1 LWHGPE
7 GSSATLRP
15 LGGGVTGR
23 SMHRAPSSSSVM
35 RAEARAPGD
44 VLASS
49 DSSGAQG
56 TPNQRWTADFL
67 RPKLR
72 DMATTSLNKK
82 ALGFETVE
90 PAVTPPKGNPETA
103 FVKKP
108 KLTTG
113 KSRKR
118 DIPEGLWTKCPK
130 CSTMLY
136 DKELDENLK
145 VCMKCSHHFPISAR
159 ERINSLVETCSFEE
173 MDAEMESVDVLAF
186 TGVASYKD
194 KLESYKRGTGLR
206 DAVITGIGK
215 IDGQRVGLGVM
226 DFSFLGGSMGS
237 VVGEKLTRLI
247 EASTEKEL
255 PVIIVSTSGGARMYE
270 GMFSL
275 MQMAK
280 TCGALAY
287 HAQARLPYISVLTH
301 PTTAGVM
308 ASYATVGDL
317 IIAEP
322 GAMIGFAGPRVI
334 KDTTQAELPPG
345 FQTAEFL
352 LDHGLID
359 TIVPRKEMRERLGY
373 YLDFLMSDRARKNAA

>member
-1 LWHGPE
+1 
-7 GSSATLRP
+7 
-15 LGGGVTGR
+15 
-23 SMHRAPSSSSVM
+23 MK
-35 RAEARAPGD
+35 
-44 VLASS
+44 
-49 DSSGAQG
+49 
-56 TPNQRWTADFL
+56 FL
-67 RPKLR
+67 MPT
-72 DMATTSLNKK
+72 MATTSFSKK
-82 ALGFETVE
+82 MLGVETAE
-90 PAVTPPKGNPETA
+90 PAVTPPAAGAETA
-103 FVKKP
+103 FSKKP
-108 KLTTG
+108 KLGGG

-118 DIPEGLWTKCPK
+118 EIPEGLWTKCRNPK
-130 CSTMLY
+130 CEAMVF

-145 VCMKCSHHFPISAR
+145 VCPKCQYHFSISAR
-159 ERINSLVETCSFEE
+159 ERIHSLVETCSFEE
-173 MDAEMESVDVLAF
+173 MDADMVSVDVLQF
-186 TGVASYKD
+186 TGVAAYKD
-194 KLESYKRGTGLR
+194 KLDAYQKTTHLK

-215 IDGQRVGLGVM
+215 IGEHRLALGVM
-226 DFSFLGGSMGS
+226 DFAFLGGSMGS

-247 EASTEKEL
+247 EAGTDKGL

-287 HAQARLPYISVLTH
+287 HAKSKLPYLSVLTN

-308 ASYATVGDL
+308 ASFASVGDL

-334 KDTTQAELPPG
+334 KDTTQSELPPG

-359 TIVPRKEMRERLGY
+359 AIIPRKEMKQRLAFYLEFMTEGKREVPPAG
-373 YLDFLMSDRARKNAA
+373 

>member
-1 LWHGPE
+1 
-7 GSSATLRP
+7 
-15 LGGGVTGR
+15 
-23 SMHRAPSSSSVM
+23 
-35 RAEARAPGD
+35 
-44 VLASS
+44 
-49 DSSGAQG
+49 
-56 TPNQRWTADFL
+56 
-67 RPKLR
+67 
-72 DMATTSLNKK
+72 MATTIYTKK
-82 ALGFETVE
+82 TLGLETVE
-90 PAVTPPKGNPETA
+90 PAVTPPTGNPETA
-103 FVKKP
+103 LIRKP
-108 KLTTG
+108 KLSSG

-118 DIPEGLWTKCPK
+118 DIPEGLWTKCK
-130 CSTMLY
+130 QCSTMLY

-145 VCMKCSHHFPISAR
+145 VCMKCGHHFQIGAR

-173 MDAEMESVDVLAF
+173 FDAAMESVDVLQF

-194 KLESYKRGTGLR
+194 KLEGYKNSTGLR
-206 DAVITGIGK
+206 DAVITGIGR
-215 IDGQRVGLGVM
+215 IGSERVALGVM

-247 EASTEKEL
+247 EAGTEKHL
-255 PVIIVSTSGGARMYE
+255 PVVIISTSGGARMYE

-287 HAQARLPYISVLTH
+287 QARARLPYISVLTH

-308 ASYATVGDL
+308 ASYASVGDL

-322 GAMIGFAGPRVI
+322 NAMIGFAGPRVI

-359 TIVPRKEMRERLGY
+359 AIVPRREMKERLAN
-373 YLDFLMSDRARKNAA
+373 YLDYMMSGRKAA

>member
-1 LWHGPE
+1 MGNTSFTKKLPGTEGPE
-7 GSSATLRP
+7 P
-15 LGGGVTGR
+15 
-23 SMHRAPSSSSVM
+23 
-35 RAEARAPGD
+35 
-44 VLASS
+44 
-49 DSSGAQG
+49 
-56 TPNQRWTADFL
+56 
-67 RPKLR
+67 
-72 DMATTSLNKK
+72 
-82 ALGFETVE
+82 AL
-90 PAVTPPKGNPETA
+90 TPPDLDAAATA
-103 FVKKP
+103 FTKKP
-108 KLTTG
+108 KLGST

-130 CSTMLY
+130 CSELIF

-145 VCMKCSHHFPISAR
+145 VCPKCNHHFPIGAR
-159 ERINSLVETCSFEE
+159 ERIHSLVETCTFEE
-173 MDAEMESVDVLAF
+173 MNADITSVDILKF
-186 TGVASYKD
+186 TGVASYTN
-194 KLESYKRGTGLR
+194 KLIDYQKSTGLK
-206 DAVITGIGK
+206 DAVITGLCKIGEH
-215 IDGQRVGLGVM
+215 RAALGVM

-247 EASTEKEL
+247 EKATEKNL
-255 PVIIVSTSGGARMYE
+255 PVIIISTSGGARMYE

-287 HAQARLPYISVLTH
+287 HAKAKLPYISVLTH

-308 ASYATVGDL
+308 ASYASVGDL

-359 TIVPRKEMRERLGY
+359 AIVSRKEMKQQLTE
-373 YLDFLMSDRARKNAA
+373 YLSYMTASRKKAVAAG